1 MFGEGYSVVVE
12 CCWPEGPAV
21 ELSVSLGLGDV
32 LAEGLK
38 AVVEVLPAPTD
49 SEQLLLSLLASLSLS
64 SWVCGPCSRR
74 RIASSAA
81 SESELAA
88 AAAADKENHAKGRR
102 RPVRTPALVC

>member
-1 MFGEGYSVVVE
+1 MFGEGYSLDAE

-21 ELSVSLGLGDV
+21 LLRVSLGPGDV

-64 SWVCGPCSRR
+64 SCCCDPCSRR

-81 SESELAA
+81 SGSELAA
-88 AAAADKENHAKGRR
+88 AAAADKENHAKRRR
-102 RPVRTPALVC
+102 RPVRTPALAC

>member
-1 MFGEGYSVVVE
+1 
-12 CCWPEGPAV
+12 
-21 ELSVSLGLGDV
+21 VSLSPGEA

-64 SWVCGPCSRR
+64 SCGCVPCSRR
-74 RIASSAA
+74 LMASSAA
-81 SESELAA
+81 RGSELAAAAA
-88 AAAADKENHAKGRR
+88 AAAADKENHAKRRR

>member
-1 MFGEGYSVVVE
+1 MS
-12 CCWPEGPAV
+12 
-21 ELSVSLGLGDV
+21 LSPGDA

-64 SWVCGPCSRR
+64 SCGCVPWRRR

-81 SESELAA
+81 NVSELAA
-88 AAAADKENHAKGRR
+88 AAAADKENHAKKRR
-102 RPVRTPALVC
+102 RPVRTPALIC